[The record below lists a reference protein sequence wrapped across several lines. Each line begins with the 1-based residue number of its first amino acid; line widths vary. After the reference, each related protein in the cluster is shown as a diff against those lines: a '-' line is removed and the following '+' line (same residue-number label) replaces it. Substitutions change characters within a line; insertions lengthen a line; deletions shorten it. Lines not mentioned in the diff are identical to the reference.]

1 MKGRRGRTKGKAPIS
16 HQPSTVILIPSNCFP
31 PSTRGTQDL
40 LIIMTIS
47 NSTPPTKQSLHSW
60 HLVKKSMNLLRLLDN
75 ANIKLAKNS
84 SSELH
89 HHEHGEMSPDAHPPT
104 GVKGKPAC
112 LDVVLHTALF
122 AIKHRGWVVFQR
134 ALWAELGHVRAEV
147 GLIVIDLV
155 RGHADVEAWRDVVMV
170 ELATGWGRFAGKGEG
185 HGGVERD
192 TSFPHSGFGDWVLIL
207 AAVVAGEVV
216 KAQIVFCRCKLL
228 ANLFHDFRVKGEF
241 VDHSNLGMRDYS

>member
-1 MKGRRGRTKGKAPIS
+1 
-16 HQPSTVILIPSNCFP
+16 
-31 PSTRGTQDL
+31 
-40 LIIMTIS
+40 
-47 NSTPPTKQSLHSW
+47 
-60 HLVKKSMNLLRLLDN
+60 
-75 ANIKLAKNS
+75 
-84 SSELH
+84 
-89 HHEHGEMSPDAHPPT
+89 
-104 GVKGKPAC
+104 
-112 LDVVLHTALF
+112 
-122 AIKHRGWVVFQR
+122 
-134 ALWAELGHVRAEV
+134 
-147 GLIVIDLV
+147 
-155 RGHADVEAWRDVVMV
+155 MV